1 MKYIK
6 VLLATLLLM
15 SIANANSYIAFKKS
29 TNFPKT
35 TKIFTDHDLLKK
47 ANGKNTQVKVDI
59 SEQRIKL
66 FVEGKVA
73 IDSPATTGKRFKR
86 TPKGSFKITE
96 KIKNKRSTI
105 FGKLYNGKKMVFRG
119 DRRKYKGKYTRY
131 EGSALKNWMRLT
143 SSGIGIHGSRYIFRV
158 PHSNGCVRVP
168 YAVVSKIYTYVGKGT
183 KVSIVN

>member
-6 VLLATLLLM
+6 ILLATLLLI
-15 SIANANSYIAFKKS
+15 SIANAKSYTEFKKS

-35 TKIFTDHDLLKK
+35 TKVFTDDALLKK
-47 ANGKNTQVKVDI
+47 ANGENTKVKIDI

-66 FVEGKVA
+66 YANNKIA
-73 IDSPATTGKRFKR
+73 IDSPATTGKKYKR

-105 FGKLYNGKKMVFRG
+105 FGKLYNGKKMVFKG

-131 EGSALKNWMRLT
+131 EGAALKNWMRLT
-143 SSGIGIHGSRYIFRV
+143 STGIGIHGSKYIFRV

-168 YAVVSKIYTYVGKGT
+168 YAVVNKIYSYVGKGT
-183 KVSIVN
+183 EVSVVQ